1 MAFVFHCSSSVGGD
15 GEVCAGL
22 RTTGALGSRDKMEYC
37 IRTFTVILIENASSL
52 ESSSLISQVGEHSIN
67 NISQLTS
74 DQTTCPTQAL
84 ITNYSGNKFDGWR
97 LP

>member
-1 MAFVFHCSSSVGGD
+1 MFHCSSSSRVGGD
-15 GEVCAGL
+15 CEVCAGL

-67 NISQLTS
+67 HISQLTS
-74 DQTTCPTQAL
+74 DQT
-84 ITNYSGNKFDGWR
+84 F
-97 LP
+97 

>member
-1 MAFVFHCSSSVGGD
+1 MFHCSSSVGGD

-37 IRTFTVILIENASSL
+37 TFTVILIENASSL

-67 NISQLTS
+67 
-74 DQTTCPTQAL
+74 QT
-84 ITNYSGNKFDGWR
+84 F
-97 LP
+97 